1 VSIITA
7 SEPAGIDPKN
17 GVAGAKVT
25 APVVETRGLT
35 KRYGSRTVVDA
46 LDMAIPPGVV
56 AGFIGPNGAGKTTT
70 LRMLL
75 GLVRPSAGDGRVF
88 GLPLHSPASYL
99 PRVGALIES
108 PAFYPG
114 LSGERNL
121 AVQATL
127 GGHSL
132 ARVPVVLERVGL
144 ADRGGDRYRTYS
156 LGMKQRLGIAGALLG
171 DPTLLIL
178 DEPTNGLDP
187 AGIRDMRAL
196 VGSLAQDGPTVLIS
210 SHLLAEVQQVCD
222 WLVVIEHGR
231 LVFQGPTAR
240 LLAGGDELTLRPEH
254 LADLPRLQSLLT
266 RRGLVATVD
275 DDRVHVD
282 LAQGSAI
289 SGADGLNGLLGEIN
303 RAAMAEQVT
312 LVELTIN
319 RASLED
325 RYLTLTKEPT
335 VEPTEEGAR

>member
-1 VSIITA
+1 VTILTT
-7 SEPAGIDPKN
+7 SEPDDIEPASQ
-17 GVAGAKVT
+17 VAGPNLVT
-25 APVVETRGLT
+25 RVVETKGLT

-46 LDMAIPPGVV
+46 LDLRIPSGVV

-75 GLVRPSAGDGRVF
+75 GLVRPTAGGGQVL
-88 GLPLHSPASYL
+88 GMPLRSPASYL
-99 PRVGALIES
+99 PSVGALIES
-108 PAFYPG
+108 SAFYPG
-114 LSGERNL
+114 LTGQRNL

-127 GGHSL
+127 GGHPL

-171 DPTLLIL
+171 DPTLLVL

-196 VGSLAQDGPTVLIS
+196 VRSLAEDGPTVLIS

-231 LVFQGPTAR
+231 LVFQGPTVR
-240 LLAGGDELTLRPEH
+240 LLAGGDRLTVGCEH
-254 LADLPRLQSLLT
+254 LPDLPRLQGLLT
-266 RRGLVATVD
+266 RRGLVATLAD
-275 DDRVHVD
+275 GRVHVD
-282 LAQGSAI
+282 LARASAI
-289 SGADGLNGLLGEIN
+289 SGTSGINGLLGEIN
-303 RAAMAEQVT
+303 RAAMAEQIT
-312 LVELTIN
+312 LVELSIT
-319 RASLED
+319 RASLEE
-325 RYLTLTKEPT
+325 RYLTLTAEPT
-335 VEPTEEGAR
+335 DEGAR

>member
-1 VSIITA
+1 MS
-7 SEPAGIDPKN
+7 P
-17 GVAGAKVT
+17 
-25 APVVETRGLT
+25 PVVETRGLT

-46 LDMAIPPGVV
+46 LDMQIPPGVV

-88 GLPLHSPASYL
+88 SLPLHSPASYL

-114 LSGERNL
+114 LTGQRNL

-196 VGSLAQDGPTVLIS
+196 VRSLAEDGPTVLIS

-240 LLAGGDELTLRPEH
+240 LLAGGDELTLRSEQ
-254 LADLPRLQSLLT
+254 LADLPQLQALLT
-266 RRGLVATVD
+266 RRGLVATLAN
-275 DDRVHVD
+275 DRVHVD
-282 LAQGSAI
+282 LTEAIAI
-289 SGADGLNGLLGEIN
+289 SGASDLDGLLGEIN
-303 RAAMAEQVT
+303 RAAMAEQLT
-312 LVELTIN
+312 LVELTIT
-319 RASLED
+319 RASLEE

-335 VEPTEEGAR
+335 AE

>member
-1 VSIITA
+1 MKTR
-7 SEPAGIDPKN
+7 SELGDIDPSPEI
-17 GVAGAKVT
+17 AGANVSP
-25 APVVETRGLT
+25 PVVETRGLT

-46 LDMAIPPGVV
+46 LDMQIPLGVV

-88 GLPLHSPASYL
+88 SLPLHSPASYL

-114 LSGERNL
+114 LTGQRNL

-127 GGHSL
+127 GGHPL

-196 VGSLAQDGPTVLIS
+196 VRSLAEDGPTVLIS

-240 LLAGGDELTLRPEH
+240 LLAGGDELTLRSEQ
-254 LADLPRLQSLLT
+254 LADLPQLQALLT
-266 RRGLVATVD
+266 RRGLVATLAN
-275 DDRVHVD
+275 DRVHVD
-282 LAQGSAI
+282 LTEAIAI
-289 SGADGLNGLLGEIN
+289 SGASDLDGLLGEIN
-303 RAAMAEQVT
+303 RAAMAEQLT
-312 LVELTIN
+312 LVELTIT
-319 RASLED
+319 RASLEE

-335 VEPTEEGAR
+335 AEPTAEGAR